1 MRRRQVRGLK
11 PAVERFERRE
21 LLSAITGSAA
31 SAPRPLSANQL
42 AAATQLTA
50 NTATNVPSLMNTA
63 GVPPLIGPGP
73 GNLTAHELAREQ
85 FKAYF
90 SGPFYNAPTRFT
102 SQTKFLLYRGIG
114 GSTQFLHGDYQMA
127 IAFVTQPTVG
137 IVGNAYFQDRNI
149 NSGGQLGLDLVF
161 DPNSLNAR
169 GLPTKGT
176 FTEDPN
182 IYSGVDFVAT
192 AGGTVTITYS
202 GNQATV
208 RFQGLLYNSG
218 ITDPLRNMDLQAR
231 GGRVKARS

>member
-1 MRRRQVRGLK
+1 MRRRESRGLK

-21 LLSAITGSAA
+21 LPSGITDVTA
-31 SAPRPLSANQL
+31 SSSSPLSVNEM
-42 AAATQLTA
+42 AAATQITA
-50 NTATNVPSLMNTA
+50 STATNVPSLTNLS

-90 SGPFYNAPTRFT
+90 SGPFYNAPPRFT

-127 IAFVTQPTVG
+127 IAFVTEPSVG
-137 IVGNAYFQDRNI
+137 IIGNAYLQDRNI
-149 NSGGQLGLDLVF
+149 NSSGQIGLDLTF
-161 DPNSLNAR
+161 DPNSLNAQ

-182 IYSGVDFVAT
+182 IYSGIDFVAT

-202 GNQATV
+202 RNQATV